1 MLRRSERRLTRWS
14 ARPPRRNAWVNAR
27 ADACV
32 NASVTASVNASVTA
46 WVTAWVNAT
55 TGPIPA
61 CTPCSNLGRAT
72 GDQPMTDRLSGK
84 TAFVT
89 AAGQG
94 IGRATAEAFVREGAR
109 VIATDINAE
118 LLADLKRATGCDTQL
133 LDVTDAN
140 AVSAA
145 AQAAGPVNVLFNGAG
160 YVHAGT
166 ILDCDERAFDFSF
179 DLNVRAM
186 YRMIR
191 AFLPAMLESAEQG
204 RGHGS
209 IINVASVAG
218 SIKGAPNRFVYG
230 TTKAAVIGLT
240 KSVAA
245 DFITRGVRCNA
256 ICPGTVESPS
266 LRDRISAQAEASG
279 QTIAQVEAA
288 FTARQPM
295 GRVGR
300 TTEIAAL
307 AVYLASD
314 ESGFTTGTAQI
325 IDGGWSN

>member
-1 MLRRSERRLTRWS
+1 MTNRL
-14 ARPPRRNAWVNAR
+14 
-27 ADACV
+27 
-32 NASVTASVNASVTA
+32 
-46 WVTAWVNAT
+46 
-55 TGPIPA
+55 
-61 CTPCSNLGRAT
+61 
-72 GDQPMTDRLSGK
+72 QGK

-109 VIATDINAE
+109 VIATDINEA
-118 LLADLKRATGCDTQL
+118 LLADLAKKTGCQTRL

-140 AVSAA
+140 AVAA
-145 AQAAGPVNVLFNGAG
+145 AAKEAGPMNILFNGAG

-166 ILDCDERAFDFSF
+166 ILDCDEKAFDFSF

-191 AFLPAMLESAEQG
+191 AFLPAMLESFEKG
-204 RGHGS
+204 GGGNS

-230 TTKAAVIGLT
+230 ATKAAVIGLT

-266 LRDRISAQAEASG
+266 LRDRISAQAKASN
-279 QTIAQVEAA
+279 QTIDQVQAA
-288 FTARQPM
+288 FVARQPM
-295 GRVGR
+295 GRVG
-300 TTEIAAL
+300 TTSEIAAL

-314 ESGFTTGTAQI
+314 ESGFTTGTAQV